1 MAVESAAKGGEAK
14 PAAPRER
21 ILNVAADLFYRHG
34 IRAVGVDAIAEA
46 AGTNKMTLYRHF
58 ASKDELVAEYLRRSA
73 STQAKCWDALER
85 RHPGD
90 PLEQLRGWLKGAADH
105 VGDCGERGC
114 ALANAAVELSEK
126 GHPARRV
133 IEEYKKDDLK
143 RLAELARAAG
153 LNEPEMLADELHLLL
168 EGARVR
174 AQSVGPDGLGERLV
188 RMGEA
193 LIAAHG
199 SGKWRV

>member
-1 MAVESAAKGGEAK
+1 MPQSMGKCCSAGYSCEMVRTLKRRGRHGGHGGHGVADRKAETVRAPEAGPDEQVERL
-14 PAAPRER
+14 APDTP
-21 ILNVAADLFYRHG
+21 ADLPKRWWG
-34 IRAVGVDAIAEA
+34 AV
-46 AGTNKMTLYRHF
+46 
-58 ASKDELVAEYLRRSA
+58 
-73 STQAKCWDALER
+73 
-85 RHPGD
+85 
-90 PLEQLRGWLKGAADH
+90 LKGT
-105 VGDCGERGC
+105 
-114 ALANAAVELSEK
+114 LK
-126 GHPARRV
+126 
-133 IEEYKKDDLK
+133 EYKKDDLK

-174 AQSVGPDGLGERLV
+174 AQSVGPEGLGERLV